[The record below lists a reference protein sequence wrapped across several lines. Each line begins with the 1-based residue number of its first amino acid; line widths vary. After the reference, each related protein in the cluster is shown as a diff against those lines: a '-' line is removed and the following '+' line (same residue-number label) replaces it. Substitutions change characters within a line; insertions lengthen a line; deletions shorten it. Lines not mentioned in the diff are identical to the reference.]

1 MFKKDDQVRV
11 KGDSSQV
18 GITTGVFNKHGSRN
32 LVQVNVIGIGLK
44 NFPEEHLELIDTP
57 LSPLEELKN
66 NKIVGPEILKLIL
79 AHIRLSGKLA
89 DMIYSMESSNT
100 KFLAY
105 QFKPVIKI
113 INSPSNSI
121 LIADEVGLGKTI
133 EAGLIWTELRA
144 RYDASRFIVLCPYS
158 LTKKWQEELINKF
171 GIDAKVIKADE
182 LYKQYDEQLKTARS
196 NAQSVIAKSEQEAK
210 DIVASEI
217 NQAREDAAKLIQQTN
232 KELEAQKSVALQ
244 KLETQIDELSQL
256 IKEKLLGKQAV
267 L

>member
-1 MFKKDDQVRV
+1 LFDFNATLPLMAIQFILLTVVLTFVFYKP
-11 KGDSSQV
+11 V
-18 GITTGVFNKHGSRN
+18 GKV
-32 LVQVNVIGIGLK
+32 
-44 NFPEEHLELIDTP
+44 
-57 LSPLEELKN
+57 LEERETTISTN
-66 NKIVGPEILKLIL
+66 
-79 AHIRLSGKLA
+79 LA
-89 DMIYSMESSNT
+89 D
-100 KFLAY
+100 
-105 QFKPVIKI
+105 
-113 INSPSNSI
+113 
-121 LIADEVGLGKTI
+121 
-133 EAGLIWTELRA
+133 
-144 RYDASRFIVLCPYS
+144 ASDKL
-158 LTKKWQEELINKF
+158 L
-171 GIDAKVIKADE
+171 KADE